1 MFFRFDIS
9 ASGLLQ
15 DKKEYVEPLFTEN
28 KYAGLVYVAMLWLDI
43 SALGSKY
50 FTYSSYKSCI
60 VSEKYYLCTVLIQP
74 KAPMGRGW
82 ADIMVKGVF
91 VRFGFDELES
101 RKFIDKSKTK
111 QQRTP
116 HEVYDMQLLL
126 TSIKSG
132 VVKRLTLVWGFRRCS
147 FRLVGQC
154 ESLNS

>member
-28 KYAGLVYVAMLWLDI
+28 KYAGLVMLPWLDI

-50 FTYSSYKSCI
+50 FTYSSYKPCI

-82 ADIMVKGVF
+82 ADEHNENSLSIVTACDGCSCLFFHRQEKRRDWITLISIF
-91 VRFGFDELES
+91 YNYFRNKWE
-101 RKFIDKSKTK
+101 RKI
-111 QQRTP
+111 
-116 HEVYDMQLLL
+116 E
-126 TSIKSG
+126 
-132 VVKRLTLVWGFRRCS
+132 RRMN
-147 FRLVGQC
+147 R
-154 ESLNS
+154 